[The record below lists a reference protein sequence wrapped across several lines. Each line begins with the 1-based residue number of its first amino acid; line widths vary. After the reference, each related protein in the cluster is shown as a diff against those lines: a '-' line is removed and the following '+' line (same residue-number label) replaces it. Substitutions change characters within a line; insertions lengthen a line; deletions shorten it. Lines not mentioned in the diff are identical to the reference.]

1 MFKKLSDIDDL
12 KPVERMLEASSWGA
26 SQALLKMLRH
36 GEVKADTDREV
47 YFLYDHGEILGHA
60 CLVARDYLERPQYGP
75 WLSMLYIKPE
85 RRGEGWSRQFVAFLE
100 EELWQKGYKKA
111 YIATQHQ
118 GLYER
123 FGYQLLEEAKDGIH
137 EIDYVY
143 KKFLS

>member
-1 MFKKLSDIDDL
+1 MFKNLSDIDDL
-12 KPVERMLEASSWGA
+12 KPVETMLEDSSWGA
-26 SQALLKMLRH
+26 SQALLKMLRQ
-36 GEVKADTDREV
+36 GAVQADADREV
-47 YFLYDHGEILGHA
+47 YFLYDDGEVLGHA
-60 CLVARDYLERPQYGP
+60 CLVAEDYLERPQYGP

-100 EELWQKGYKKA
+100 EELRKKGYLKA

-137 EIDYVY
+137 EVDYVY
-143 KKFLS
+143 EKVLS